1 MRSPN
6 LRRGVLLVILAA
18 CGGSSPAVFDGDA
31 GTTSPTDSGGDTGTS
46 GSSGGTSGSSGS
58 SGGTDGGPGTDSG
71 PKDAG
76 PPPPTGWDGGFP
88 GPLTCSNPGNFLPN
102 GGNCGA
108 ERWSLKTGTDPAA
121 AGISLLPTL
130 TTIQALQTITAPTT
144 FPQTT
149 RLAPTEKTVFALKDI
164 RLAFARLENDSDY
177 HLMMS
182 DTVRT
187 IITEVPYPG
196 GCTDGSA
203 WQCLISRVRATVDAQ
218 NFNLQPGVGR
228 NFNIVVSVIGV
239 GFFDPEHGQ
248 FGAAPNTIE
257 LHPLLGICFGPGCDP
272 SK

>member
-1 MRSPN
+1 MHSSN
-6 LRRGVLLVILAA
+6 LRRGALLVILAA
-18 CGGSSPAVFDGDA
+18 CGGSSSAVFDADSGTTPADA
-31 GTTSPTDSGGDTGTS
+31 GVDASTGS
-46 GSSGGTSGSSGS
+46 DGGTTGNDGGTTGSD
-58 SGGTDGGPGTDSG
+58 GGATDGGAKDS
-71 PKDAG
+71 G

-88 GPLTCSNPGNFLPN
+88 GPLTCTTPGNFLLN
-102 GGNCGA
+102 GGNCGT

-130 TTIQALQTITAPTT
+130 TTIQNLQTITGPTT

-149 RLAPTEKTVFALKDI
+149 RIVPTEKTIFALKDI

-177 HLMMS
+177 HLLMS
-182 DTVRT
+182 DTIRT
-187 IITEVPYPG
+187 VITEVPYPG
-196 GCTDGSA
+196 GCTDGST
-203 WQCLISRVRATVDAQ
+203 WQCLISRARAAVDAQ

-272 SK
+272 TK